1 MSDSTKTPTE
11 TTAIPAGDP
20 SQRAATT
27 TDAPLGDGG
36 KAALDAE
43 RTARKA
49 AERDLKAL
57 RERLDAID
65 AETKSRDEA
74 DAAKRGEWEQLATKR
89 EGERDAARS
98 EATTL
103 KAENDQLRAAIAGVL
118 DSEWKALPAEVR
130 DAYLGGDDDP
140 LAKLAFLPKGKKLA
154 EKLAGATPV
163 PRGAGP
169 DPRPNGAAKPHDAA
183 GERAARAMLR
193 NF

>member
-1 MSDSTKTPTE
+1 MSDSTDTPTE
-11 TTAIPAGDP
+11 TTANAAGDP
-20 SQRAATT
+20 SANAATAP
-27 TDAPLGDGG
+27 DAPLGDGG

-43 RTARKA
+43 RVARKA

-57 RERLDAID
+57 REQIAASD
-65 AETKSRDEA
+65 AETKARDEA

-118 DSEWKALPAEVR
+118 DSEWKALPSEVR
-130 DAYLGGDDDP
+130 DAYLGGEDDP
-140 LAKLAFLPKGKKLA
+140 LAKLAFLPKGKTLA
-154 EKLAGATPV
+154 AKLAGTTPA
-163 PRGAGP
+163 RGAGV
-169 DPRPNGAAKPHDAA
+169 DPRPNGAAKPHDAD
-183 GERAARAMLR
+183 GQRAARAMLR